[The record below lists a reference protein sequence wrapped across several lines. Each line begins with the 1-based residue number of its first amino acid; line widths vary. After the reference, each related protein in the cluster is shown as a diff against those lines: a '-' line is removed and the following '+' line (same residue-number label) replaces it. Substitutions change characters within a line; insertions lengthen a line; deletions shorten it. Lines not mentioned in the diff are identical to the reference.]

1 MGFKIIIL
9 IKTGLFLLIFVNF
22 KLCAQVVGTPYLPYV
37 IPRGSVTFT
46 YTGAEQTWTVPSS
59 PSGFVVLNIDA
70 YGAQG
75 GGSGGNGGRVQTTL
89 TLSSGTVLRIVVG
102 GQPNSRNPVYGFA
115 GSGGANFSSS
125 GRDGFAGGGLT
136 GIFNNTSIS
145 QANCFILAAGGG
157 GASGL
162 NFNSGGVAGAPNGS
176 NGNQGNFSGFQ
187 EGGRGA
193 TQNAAGAAGASIDP
207 QNTAASSGVAINGGN
222 GGAINTSTWVGGGGG
237 GAGFFGGGGGA
248 GGGTSNGAGGGGS
261 SYVNTSFA
269 SNTSYSAGVRNG
281 NGVLTIVY

>member
-1 MGFKIIIL
+1 MYMKNIVY
-9 IKTGLFLLIFVNF
+9 FLVYFSFNVLSS
-22 KLCAQVVGTPYLPYV
+22 QVVGTPYMPLV
-37 IPRGSVTFT
+37 IPRGSITFN

-59 PSGFVVLNIDA
+59 PSGSVVLNIDA

-102 GQPNSRNPVYGFA
+102 GQPNSRNPIYGFA
-115 GSGGANFSSS
+115 GSGGANFSTS

-136 GIFNNTSIS
+136 GIFNNISIS
-145 QANCFILAAGGG
+145 QANCFMLAAGGG

-162 NFNSGGVAGAPNGS
+162 NLNSGGIAGAPNGS

-193 TQNAAGAAGASIDP
+193 TQSAAGAAGTSIDA
-207 QNTAASSGVAINGGN
+207 QSSASTSGSAINGGN
-222 GGAINTSTWVGGGGG
+222 GGSINTTTWVGGGGG

-248 GGGTSNGAGGGGS
+248 GGGSSNGAGGGGS
-261 SYVNTSFA
+261 SFVNTSFTT
-269 SNTSYSAGVRNG
+269 NTTYTAGVRTG

>member
-1 MGFKIIIL
+1 MNNLFFLIL
-9 IKTGLFLLIFVNF
+9 FFYFNDLSS
-22 KLCAQVVGTPYLPYV
+22 QVVGTPYLPNV
-37 IPRGSVTFT
+37 IPSGSVTFT

-102 GQPNSRNPVYGFA
+102 GQPNSINPVYGFA

-125 GRDGFAGGGLT
+125 GRNGFAGGGLT
-136 GIFNNTSIS
+136 GIFNNSAIS
-145 QANCFILAAGGG
+145 QPNCFMLAAGGG

-162 NFNSGGVAGAPNGS
+162 NSYSGGIAGAPNGS
-176 NGNQGNFSGFQ
+176 NGNQGNFAGRQ

-193 TQNAAGAAGASIDP
+193 TQNAAGAAGENYDP
-207 QNTAASSGVAINGGN
+207 QNTAASPGVAINGGN
-222 GGAINTSTWVGGGGG
+222 GGTINTSTWVGGGGG

-248 GGGTSNGAGGGGS
+248 GGGSSNGAGGGGS
-261 SYVNTSFA
+261 SYVNTTFA
-269 SNTSYSAGVRNG
+269 TNTSYSAGVRTG

>member
-1 MGFKIIIL
+1 MNNL
-9 IKTGLFLLIFVNF
+9 IYLLLFLSFSDLSS
-22 KLCAQVVGTPYLPYV
+22 QVVGTPYLPYAF
-37 IPRGSVTFT
+37 PNGSVTFS
-46 YTGAEQTWTVPSS
+46 YTGAVQTWTVPSS
-59 PSGFVVLNIDA
+59 PSGSVVLSIDA

-89 TLSSGTVLRIVVG
+89 TISSGTVLRIVVG

-115 GSGGANFSSS
+115 GSGGANFSTS

-136 GIFNNTSIS
+136 GIFNNISIS
-145 QANCFILAAGGG
+145 QANCFMLAAGGG

-162 NFNSGGVAGAPNGS
+162 NFNSGGIAGAPNGS

-193 TQNAAGAAGASIDP
+193 TQSAAGAAGASIDP
-207 QNTAASSGVAINGGN
+207 QSAASTSGAAINGGN

-269 SNTSYSAGVRNG
+269 TNTTYSAGVRTG

>member
-1 MGFKIIIL
+1 MNNL
-9 IKTGLFLLIFVNF
+9 IYLLLFFSFSDLSS
-22 KLCAQVVGTPYLPYV
+22 QVVGTPYLPYAF
-37 IPRGSVTFT
+37 PSGSVTFS
-46 YTGAEQTWTVPSS
+46 YTGAVQTWTVPSS
-59 PSGFVVLNIDA
+59 PSGSVVLSIDA

-89 TLSSGTVLRIVVG
+89 TISSGTVLRIVVG

-115 GSGGANFSSS
+115 GSGGANFSTS

-136 GIFNNTSIS
+136 GIFNNISIS
-145 QANCFILAAGGG
+145 QANCFMLAAGGG

-162 NFNSGGVAGAPNGS
+162 IFNSGGIAGAPNGS

-193 TQNAAGAAGASIDP
+193 TQSAAGAAGTSIDP
-207 QNTAASSGVAINGGN
+207 QSAASTSGAAINGGN

-269 SNTSYSAGVRNG
+269 TNTTYSAGVRTG